1 MKRKVGVWIDHKKAV
16 IVTVTNDG
24 EEITHIT
31 SELSKAERISGSST
45 EIGDESPRSRRFAEQ
60 LNKYYGVVL
69 QYMRDK
75 VSILILGPGKAKIEF
90 QKRLE
95 AESLSGRIIG
105 VEPADKMTDRQ
116 IAARVRKRYI
126 RPA

>member
-1 MKRKVGVWIDHKKAV
+1 MKSQVGVWIDHKQAV

-31 SELSKAERISGSST
+31 SDMGKPERIAGSSL
-45 EIGDESPRSRRFAEQ
+45 EIADESPRSRRFAER
-60 LNKYYGVVL
+60 LNKYYDNVL
-69 QYMRDK
+69 KYMRNK

-95 AESLSGRIIG
+95 AQALRGRIIG
-105 VEPADKMTDRQ
+105 VETVDKMTDRQ
-116 IAARVRKRYI
+116 IAARVRKQFLK
-126 RPA
+126 

>member
-16 IVTVTNDG
+16 IVTMTTDG
-24 EEITHIT
+24 EEITHIM
-31 SELSKAERISGSST
+31 SDIGKAERISGSST
-45 EIGDESPRSRRFAEQ
+45 EIGDESPRSRRFTEQ

-69 QYMRDK
+69 RYMRDK

-95 AESLSGRIIG
+95 AEALSGRIIG
-105 VEPADKMTDRQ
+105 IESADKMTDRQ
-116 IAARVRKRYI
+116 IAARVRKQYMRQ
-126 RPA
+126 A

>member
-31 SELSKAERISGSST
+31 SDIGKPERIAGSST
-45 EIGDESPRSRRFAEQ
+45 EIADENPRSRRFAERV
-60 LNKYYGVVL
+60 NKYYSVVL
-69 QYMRDK
+69 TYMRDT

-95 AESLSGRIIG
+95 AEALSGRIIG
-105 VEPADKMTDRQ
+105 IEPADKMTDRQ
-116 IAARVRKRYI
+116 IAARVRKQFLQRS
-126 RPA
+126 

>member
-1 MKRKVGVWIDHKKAV
+1 MNNKVGLWIDHKRAV

-31 SELSKAERISGSST
+31 SNMGKPERISGSSL
-45 EIGDESPRSRRFAEQ
+45 EIADESPRNRRFAER
-60 LNKYYGVVL
+60 LNKYYDSVL
-69 QYMRDK
+69 LYVRDK

-95 AESLSGRIIG
+95 AQALSSRVVGI
-105 VEPADKMTDRQ
+105 ETADKMTDRQ
-116 IAARVRKRYI
+116 IAARVRKQFSHQ
-126 RPA
+126 